1 MKLSGWI
8 SATFFASAVLS
19 TETTAAPSID
29 TVPFYYP
36 QNADASWRAFK
47 VLQLLRKR
55 DDNCPSGYDPC
66 SNVGHSN
73 LCCQDGTKCTRDAAD
88 NVACCP
94 TGASCTGTLTETGT
108 VVGGST
114 SSFRFPQTATATQT
128 TDGTSVTLTGSTIA
142 GAYPFVDIPTTFAN
156 ARVCSSYYS
165 MCQREYTG
173 CLSQLGGGYAVTVAA
188 EGGGVTRAG
197 GGASAAISTC
207 SSLSAEACHGLS
219 IGYCN
224 SYSTD
229 VYENRAAMPRRSS
242 SLEDLFFSTLIGLAG
257 MLM

>member
-1 MKLSGWI
+1 MKLFGWI
-8 SATFFASAVLS
+8 SAAFLASTVLS
-19 TETTAAPSID
+19 LETTPAPSID
-29 TVPFYYP
+29 TIPFDSP
-36 QNADASWRAFK
+36 RNADSGRRAFE

-55 DDNCPSGYDPC
+55 SDNCPSGYDSC
-66 SNVGHSN
+66 TN
-73 LCCQDGTKCTRDAAD
+73 LGYSDICCADGSRCTRDAAD

-94 TGASCTGTLTETGT
+94 TGASCTGTLSETGNS
-108 VVGGST
+108 GGGAT

-142 GAYPFVDIPTTFAN
+142 GAYPFVNIPTSFAN
-156 ARVCSSYYS
+156 ARVCTSYYS
-165 MCQREYTG
+165 LCQSEYTG

-207 SSLSAEACHGLS
+207 SSLSMEACHGLS
-219 IGYCN
+219 IGYCG

-229 VYENRAAMPRRSS
+229 VYENRGTMPRRSS
-242 SLEDLFFSTLIGLAG
+242 SLEDLFFGMFIGLAG
-257 MLM
+257 MFL

>member
-8 SATFFASAVLS
+8 SATFFTSIVLS
-19 TETTAAPSID
+19 IETTPAPSID
-29 TVPFYYP
+29 TVPFYP
-36 QNADASWRAFK
+36 PRNADATRRAFE

-55 DDNCPSGYDPC
+55 SDNCPYGYDPC
-66 SNVGHSN
+66 SNLGHSN
-73 LCCQDGTKCTRDAAD
+73 ICCSDGTICTRDAAE
-88 NVACCP
+88 NIACCP
-94 TGASCTGTLTETGT
+94 TGASCTGTLSETGT

-128 TDGTSVTLTGSTIA
+128 TDGTSVTLTGSTIG

-165 MCQREYTG
+165 LCQSEYTG
-173 CLSQLGGGYAVTVAA
+173 CLSELGGGYAVTVAA

-207 SSLSAEACHGLS
+207 SSLSMDACHGLS
-219 IGYCN
+219 IGYCS
-224 SYSTD
+224 SYNTD
-229 VYENRAAMPRRSS
+229 VYENRGTSPKRSS
-242 SLEDLFFSTLIGLAG
+242 SLEDLFFGMLIGLAG
-257 MLM
+257 MFM